1 MAARERP
8 YQDIHLVEIWGP
20 SHSVTTKKDAYH
32 KASNELVE
40 KAGFTIMPGSDFVY
54 PYPGIGFTYMAAL
67 SESGIMGHTWPDK
80 KWLRKDRRREYAN
93 YVLHTCKED
102 AEF

>member
-54 PYPGIGFTYMAAL
+54 PGIW
-67 SESGIMGHTWPDK
+67 IDK
-80 KWLRKDRRREYAN
+80 VTSRHNCKPCFLNQLIACLMIS
-93 YVLHTCKED
+93 VLLGGDTVGRSPN
-102 AEF
+102 FN